1 MLVEISRMLATR
13 GDWSADGTKYGYY
26 CVMGPDEFQ
35 MMVNHNCY
43 TNFMGKFTFVYTL
56 RVLNEH
62 EGLAEKFHVTKEE
75 QEDWKKKAEAM
86 LLPYDENRQIFE
98 QHDGFFKLPHVDV
111 DAIPMEEFPLLEL

>member
-1 MLVEISRMLATR
+1 MLVEISRMLPR
-13 GDWSADGTKYGYY
+13 GRLVGRWHKKYGYY

-62 EGLAEKFHVTKEE
+62 EKVLQRNF
-75 QEDWKKKAEAM
+75 M
-86 LLPYDENRQIFE
+86 
-98 QHDGFFKLPHVDV
+98 
-111 DAIPMEEFPLLEL
+111 